1 MLRRLHIVILLL
13 LAVNTLAMSRYP
25 ESQKVRKPAVAGT
38 FYPASTREIRSMT
51 GPWIHPVVGGPA
63 PQALIVPHAGYV
75 FSGEVAASAFNR
87 IPRGHR
93 YKRIFLIGP
102 SHRVGFN
109 AASVDTLYS
118 FAETPLGEVPI
129 DITGRMELQAL
140 GFGRSGKN
148 GSISGR

>member
-1 MLRRLHIVILLL
+1 
-13 LAVNTLAMSRYP
+13 
-25 ESQKVRKPAVAGT
+25 
-38 FYPASTREIRSMT
+38 MT

>member
-1 MLRRLHIVILLL
+1 
-13 LAVNTLAMSRYP
+13 
-25 ESQKVRKPAVAGT
+25 
-38 FYPASTREIRSMT
+38 MT
-51 GPWIHPVVGGPA
+51 GPWLHPSGKVA

-93 YKRIFLIGP
+93 YERIFLIGP

-118 FAETPLGEVPI
+118 
-129 DITGRMELQAL
+129 LQRRRWV
-140 GFGRSGKN
+140 RS
-148 GSISGR
+148 RR